1 MKISVTFDIYSGR
14 QNPTWNLSAEDCKEL
29 IKRLVALPAA
39 DKTINDGGLGYRGFS
54 LTVSPDT
61 LQKSTWDLRVFEKII
76 LINKGNKKNCKDVHG
91 LEKWLLLQATKNG
104 YGDIVKDIKPM

>member
-1 MKISVTFDIYSGR
+1 MKVSVTFDIYSGR
-14 QNPTWNLSAEDCKEL
+14 ENPTWNLSVEDCKEL
-29 IKRLVALPAA
+29 IKRLDALPVA

-61 LQKSTWDLRVFEKII
+61 LQKGTWNLRVFEKII
-76 LINKGNKKNCKDVHG
+76 LINKGSKKNCKDVHG

-104 YGDIVKDIKPM
+104 YGDIVKGIKPM